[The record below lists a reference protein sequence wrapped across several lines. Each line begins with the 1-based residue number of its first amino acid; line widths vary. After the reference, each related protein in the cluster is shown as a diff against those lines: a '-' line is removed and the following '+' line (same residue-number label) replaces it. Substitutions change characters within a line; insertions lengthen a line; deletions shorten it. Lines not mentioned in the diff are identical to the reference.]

1 MAAPTAGLHF
11 DVELLQKIKDIG
23 VDIISINLSVGAGTF
38 QPVKTENIEDHKIH
52 KEFVEVSDEIIDKV
66 KQAKKMEKRFLL

>member
-1 MAAPTAGLHF
+1 M
-11 DVELLQKIKDIG
+11 
-23 VDIISINLSVGAGTF
+23 GAGTF
-38 QPVKTENIEDHKIH
+38 QPVKTENIKDHKIH

>member
-1 MAAPTAGLHF
+1 MKTKIFKIQWLLQQRLHF

-52 KEFVEVSDEIIDKV
+52 KEFVEVSDEIIDKS
-66 KQAKKMEKRFLL
+66 KTS